1 MAPTRPTT
9 QIYLV
14 IEAGPTASVRLA
26 AVLAGTH
33 GVTALLIRPGAAPLD
48 ATAARPLVE
57 QAQKSNVAALIE
69 GDPALARALRADGVH
84 LPWSPTLRAAYDDAR
99 DILGTRFM
107 VGVGIATDA
116 EQARHDAMELAE
128 AGADYIGF
136 EPSASAT
143 PTAEAAT
150 AQTEFAAWWAEIFQV
165 PCVIFGIDTA
175 VDANDFAAL
184 GVDFLGINLPSGETP
199 ADSAARIAEIAAD
212 VSPAPRV
219 GARQ

>member
-84 LPWSPTLRAAYDDAR
+84 LPENGL
-99 DILGTRFM
+99 
-107 VGVGIATDA
+107 
-116 EQARHDAMELAE
+116 
-128 AGADYIGF
+128 
-136 EPSASAT
+136 
-143 PTAEAAT
+143 
-150 AQTEFAAWWAEIFQV
+150 
-165 PCVIFGIDTA
+165 
-175 VDANDFAAL
+175 
-184 GVDFLGINLPSGETP
+184 
-199 ADSAARIAEIAAD
+199 
-212 VSPAPRV
+212 SPAQIRRISGSLWIGRSV
-219 GARQ
+219 LYGWL